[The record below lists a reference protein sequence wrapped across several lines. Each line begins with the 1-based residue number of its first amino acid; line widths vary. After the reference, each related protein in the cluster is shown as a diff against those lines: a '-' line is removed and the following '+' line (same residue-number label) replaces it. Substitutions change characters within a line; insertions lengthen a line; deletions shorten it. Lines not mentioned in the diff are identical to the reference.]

1 MKLQFNPT
9 PKFVD
14 MKKLGYYIPK
24 KYKEEQD
31 IVFNS
36 FCILG
41 SPYCKYATL
50 YRNLYKGNFSEPMYR
65 VLISFAY
72 GLNNINQFG
81 TIDEAIKSSHVMA
94 TNVLLSK
101 YNTQKLGEPIS
112 YIIPKPQYLSQ
123 WVEYIY
129 NNLYQSA
136 NTLAV
141 LQQSNQSLVIH

>member
-9 PKFVD
+9 PKFKE
-14 MKKLGYYIPK
+14 MKELGYYIPK
-24 KYKEEQD
+24 KYSAEQD

-41 SPYCKYATL
+41 SPYTRYATL

-65 VLISFAY
+65 VLVSFAY

-94 TNVLLSK
+94 TNILLAK
-101 YNTQKLGEPIS
+101 YNILRLGEPVS
-112 YIIPKPQYLSQ
+112 YIIPKPKYLAQ

-129 NNLYQSA
+129 TNLYESA
-136 NTLAV
+136 NSLAV
-141 LQQSNQSLVIH
+141 LQRSQ

>member
-9 PKFVD
+9 PKFKY
-14 MKKLGYYIPK
+14 MKELGYYIPK
-24 KYKEEQD
+24 KYQLEQD

-41 SPYCKYATL
+41 SPYSKYATL

-72 GLNNINQFG
+72 GINNTSQFG

-101 YNTQKLGEPIS
+101 YHTQKLGEPIN

-129 NNLYQSA
+129 TNLYQSS
-136 NTLAV
+136 NSLAV
-141 LQQSNQSLVIH
+141 LQISQLDTK

>member
-9 PKFVD
+9 PKFTE

-24 KYKEEQD
+24 KYQYEQD
-31 IVFNS
+31 IVFKS

-41 SPYCKYATL
+41 SQYTNVATL
-50 YRNLYKGNFSEPMYR
+50 YRNNYKGNFSEPMYR

-94 TNVLLSK
+94 TNILLSK
-101 YNTQKLGEPIS
+101 YNILRLGEPLS
-112 YIIPKPQYLSQ
+112 YIIPKPKYLQQ

-129 NNLYQSA
+129 TNLYQSA
-136 NTLAV
+136 NILAKE
-141 LQQSNQSLVIH
+141 QIKNHENK